1 MNQLRKSHAPE
12 YINQKQNGG
21 KFREEYH
28 GRNREMDGG
37 GGGGKKKV
45 GENLEKGNED
55 VGGGKLESGNVGG
68 NKDSYYKQSVADD
81 DYQDE
86 YNDD

>member
-1 MNQLRKSHAPE
+1 
-12 YINQKQNGG
+12 
-21 KFREEYH
+21 
-28 GRNREMDGG
+28 MDGG

-68 NKDSYYKQSVADD
+68 NKDSYYK
-81 DYQDE
+81 
-86 YNDD
+86 